1 MITNFE
7 KLVIDR
13 AVENALC
20 FGLGILTSAR
30 ERIED
35 VEGEWRDELE
45 KYVFETY
52 VEGHATGLATHL

>member
-52 VEGHATGLATHL
+52 VEGRQ

>member
-1 MITNFE
+1 MITDFE

-30 ERIED
+30 ERIEGG
-35 VEGEWRDELE
+35 VLPDELTRFG
-45 KYVFETY
+45 VDP
-52 VEGHATGLATHL
+52 AALSPARLR